1 MMMKVIEKIS
11 AHLRQRMH
19 EQVIAAAPWYVGDPC
34 YIIPDDDWG
43 EFCDLTFSEENKKRG
58 DRHEGGHVDSVI
70 DWHGQEITIWSNGGD
85 GTWTFN
91 GLQSA
96 NGATAFDVDAGIFCV
111 INLNDLP
118 AHQAKINDGIL
129 FEHEPE
135 LEVEDGVV
143 YIQPRASNGR
153 LLSRIHDDHHMECDN
168 YQCGAVIRTH
178 ESISC
183 GNGCCEGCDNCG
195 VGWECE
201 EE

>member
-1 MMMKVIEKIS
+1 MMKKAIDKIS

-19 EQVIAAAPWYVGDPC
+19 DQVIAAAPWYVGDPC
-34 YIIPDDDWG
+34 YIIPDDQWED
-43 EFCDLTFSEENKKRG
+43 FCKLTLSGVGG
-58 DRHEGGHVDSVI
+58 DRREGGHVDSVI
-70 DWHGQEITIWSNGGD
+70 DWHGQEITVWTNGGD
-85 GTWTFN
+85 GTWGFS

-96 NGATAFDVDAGIFCV
+96 NGATSFGVDAGIFCV

-118 AHQAKINDGIL
+118 AHQASIDDGIL

-143 YIQPRASNGR
+143 YIRPRASNGR
-153 LLSRIHDDHHMECDN
+153 LLSRFHDDHHMTCEN
-168 YQCGAVIRTH
+168 YQCGRVIGS
-178 ESISC
+178 EEYLSC
-183 GNGCCEGCDNCG
+183 GNGCCEGCDYCG